1 MCVCRPII
9 RGTGF
14 RCANVIDL
22 MGRTPP
28 LFSGDEDDD
37 DDDDLDGPTGK
48 RAADDDDDDEEVRM
62 SAKASPNQG
71 HLRSI

>member
-1 MCVCRPII
+1 MSTCVLAHNQGNRDQ
-9 RGTGF
+9 TL

-22 MGRTPP
+22 TGHTTP

-48 RAADDDDDDEEVRM
+48 RAADDDDDDEEVR
-62 SAKASPNQG
+62 SAKAS
-71 HLRSI
+71 LSDI